1 MAKSNGPTAI
11 LADFVVGLQYEDLP
25 QEVVEKIKS
34 LLYDYL
40 GYTIYSMGEKPAEI
54 LLDVTRELDG
64 PGVLKEATVIGY
76 GYRTNAIQASL
87 VNGAMGHMTELDDTH
102 RGTGSHPGDSVI
114 AAGLAMAEK
123 LGSTGKELITALVCG
138 YEVSIRA
145 GRSVMPSH
153 YHLGWHP
160 TGTQNT
166 FGAAAVAD
174 KLLGLNVLEMR
185 QAIGL
190 AGAMTCGNIAHIS
203 ERGMAK
209 DFNPGRAAAS
219 GVYAAMLARHG
230 LTGSTNFFEDER
242 GGFCRLY
249 ARSSNILELTD
260 QLGEKFKVMEVAH
273 KPYTSCRHTHCA
285 IDAAL
290 YLVEKQG
297 IKPEE
302 IESLRV
308 RINTTSASF
317 VDDKE
322 PWLPEKGEYGPRFS
336 AQFNVAIAI
345 LEGNAGLK
353 KLLNKEYVL
362 AKLNDER
369 VRSLIAKIGDIVWD
383 KDIDDYPKTRAT
395 IVEIGTPR
403 GTFSHR
409 VDFPKGEPE
418 FPVTP
423 EELEEKF
430 TELATFAGLSAS
442 KQKTSADL
450 VFKLETLPNIQQ
462 LMESV
467 VV

>member
-1 MAKSNGPTAI
+1 
-11 LADFVVGLQYEDLP
+11 
-25 QEVVEKIKS
+25 
-34 LLYDYL
+34 
-40 GYTIYSMGEKPAEI
+40 MGEKPAEI

-102 RGTGSHPGDSVI
+102 RGTGSHPGDSII
-114 AAGLAMAEK
+114 AAGVAMAEK

-166 FGAAAVAD
+166 FGAAAVAG
-174 KLLGLNVLEMR
+174 KLLGLNALEMR

-190 AGAMTCGNIAHIS
+190 AGAMTSGNMAHIT

-219 GVYAAMLARHG
+219 GVYAALLARKG
-230 LTGSTNFFEDER
+230 FTGAADFFENDR

-249 ARSSNILELTD
+249 ARSSNISELTD
-260 QLGEKFKVMEVAH
+260 HLGDEFKVMEVAH
-273 KPYTSCRHTHCA
+273 KPYTSCRHAHCA

-290 YLVEKQG
+290 YLVEQQS
-297 IKPEE
+297 IQPEE
-302 IESLRV
+302 IQSVRV
-308 RINTTSASF
+308 RINSTSASY

-322 PWLPEKGEYGPRFS
+322 PWRPEKGVYGSRFS

-345 LEGNAGLK
+345 LEGVAGLK
-353 KLLNKEYVL
+353 RLLDKGYVQS
-362 AKLNDER
+362 KLNDEK
-369 VRSLIAKIGDIVWD
+369 VRQLIGKIGDIVWD

-403 GTFSHR
+403 GTFSRR
-409 VDFPKGEPE
+409 VDYPKGEPE
-418 FPVTP
+418 FPVAP

-430 TELATFAGLSAS
+430 TQLATFAGLSPM
-442 KQKTSADL
+442 QQQTVADL
-450 VFKLETLPNIQQ
+450 VFTLEAQPTVNEIISS
-462 LMESV
+462 MV
-467 VV
+467 VSR